1 VGDAERRLVEGWGAR
16 LASSD
21 DPLAV
26 WREEILAPDVD
37 YRAIEGAPDDVG
49 PIRGHDAMLAYMGE
63 WYEMFEGF
71 AVSQEEI
78 LDAAPGRVV
87 VVWRISGRAKASG
100 VTTDMTVAID
110 YTIAGGKV
118 VRGREYATK
127 QEALAAAG
135 GARAAGSAHA

>member
-1 VGDAERRLVEGWGAR
+1 MGEAERRLAEGWVER
-16 LASSD
+16 LDASD
-21 DPLAV
+21 EPLAV

-49 PIRGHDAMLAYMGE
+49 PILGRDAMLSYLGE

-71 AVSQEEI
+71 SASQAEI
-78 LDAAPGRVV
+78 LDPKPGRVT

-100 VTTDMTVAID
+100 VLTDMTLAVD
-110 YTIAGGKV
+110 YTIGAGKV

-127 QEALAAAG
+127 DEALAAL
-135 GARAAGSAHA
+135 AAEAAQV